1 MDNKSILNHPEPM
14 GQAGKVMSRLDD
26 AMHVLAVIVAGGILK
41 DRLRHKN
48 ESGAEN
54 YLSEPST
61 DQ

>member
-1 MDNKSILNHPEPM
+1 M

-26 AMHVLAVIVAGGILK
+26 AMHVLAAIIARGILR

-54 YLSEPST
+54 DL
-61 DQ
+61 